1 MTVFAN
7 GLEVA
12 AKAQGN
18 KVIAAFPDVCFT
30 PPENPATPPGVPI
43 PYPSFGMDSDTE
55 KGTGTVKIG
64 GENIT
69 QKDKSDYSKTTGTE
83 AGSAAKKG
91 VISSTNTSKEY
102 ARAWSSNVKADSL
115 PVSRFSDISTN
126 NHTSDQVGNTPPQA
140 KVGRPGPGGGSAPKT
155 KCPCCGTE
163 PAHANQ
169 VKANGEMCDTVPEAE
184 YYKERMQRAN
194 AKIVNIEETAKAGTL
209 GLVPRMKAWDQY
221 EKRKEASKT
230 VANARATGEKCPN
243 LHEEDKDCG
252 VHFKGTRSYSEI
264 LEQADPEKKR
274 ELETKHAG
282 RKNEKDLIHVDI
294 LHHVRTKIL
303 GITDSVKKAIIKRD
317 GKGTGTN
324 TGKVHHMTPID
335 AGGCPN
341 SPKNLIGQGALSGEC
356 DKINEAQGTLQG
368 INPYP

>member
-55 KGTGTVKIG
+55 NGTGTVKIG

-102 ARAWSSNVKADSL
+102 ARAWSSNVKADGL
-115 PVSRFSDISTN
+115 PVSRFTDISTN
-126 NHTSDQVGNTPPQA
+126 NHSSDQVGNTPPQA
-140 KVGRPGPGGGSAPKT
+140 KIGTPGPGGGSAPKT
-155 KCPCCGTE
+155 KCPCCGAE

-169 VKANGEMCDTVPEAE
+169 VKANGEMCDTIPESQ
-184 YYKERMQRAN
+184 YYSERMQRAN
-194 AKIVNIEETAKAGTL
+194 AKIDDIEATMTPGD
-209 GLVPRMKAWDQY
+209 PRRFKAWEQY
-221 EKRKEASKT
+221 TKRKQAHET
-230 VANARATGEKCPN
+230 VKNARSGGKKCPN

-252 VHFKGTRSYSEI
+252 VHFQGTRSYSEI
-264 LEQADPEKKR
+264 LEQEDPDKKR
-274 ELETKHAG
+274 ELELKHAG
-282 RKNEKDLIHVDI
+282 KPNAKDLTHVDI

-303 GITDSVKKAIIKRD
+303 GVTDSVKNQIIKRD
-317 GKGTGTN
+317 GKGTGQN
-324 TGKVHHMTPID
+324 KGKVHHMTPID
-335 AGGCPN
+335 AGGCPT
-341 SPKNLIGQGALSGEC
+341 SPNNLIGEGALAGDC
-356 DKINEAQGTLQG
+356 KDINEAQGTLQG